1 MGKVQGN
8 NRIKV
13 LFLITGLGTG
23 GAEMM
28 LYKLLSNINR
38 QQFDVLVVSLTNI
51 NDIEKKIEDLGIRV
65 ILLGMNRGVPN
76 PIYLYKLIKIL
87 KKEEPHILQ
96 TWMYHADFLGLIAG
110 KLAKVPK
117 IVWGIHHSNLDKK
130 ENKRSTLLTVKIC
143 SILSR
148 FTYNIVCCSNVSLR
162 VHKSIGYDASKMIVI
177 PNGFNIESFS
187 PDPDARKGVRKE
199 LKVSPETP
207 IVGLI
212 GRWHPLKDHLNFVR
226 AAKLIVEKQPDIQ
239 FLLCGKNITEEN
251 KQLYSWIEER
261 NLLKN
266 FHLLGKRNDIPR
278 IMSTLDVLAL
288 SSSGEAFPNVVGE
301 AMACEVPCVV
311 TDVGDTADI
320 VGETGRVVPRKNPHA
335 LAEAIDDILSL
346 SVIERKI
353 LGQKARERIQ
363 SNFEINKIVSKY
375 EKMYMKMI

>member
-1 MGKVQGN
+1 MDKEQDN
-8 NRIKV
+8 IKIKV

-65 ILLGMNRGVPN
+65 TLLGMNRGVPN

-96 TWMYHADFLGLIAG
+96 TWMYHANLIGLICG
-110 KLAKVPK
+110 KIANVPR

-177 PNGFNIESFS
+177 PNGFNIESYS
-187 PDPDARKGVRKE
+187 PDPDARKEVRKE
-199 LKVSPETP
+199 LTVSPETP
-207 IVGLI
+207 VVGLI
-212 GRWHPLKDHLNFVR
+212 GRWHPLKDHFNFVQ
-226 AAKLIVEKQPDIQ
+226 AAKLIVEKHPDVQ
-239 FLLCGKNITEEN
+239 FLLCGKNVTQEN

-278 IMSTLDVLAL
+278 IMSALDVLAL

-320 VGETGRVVPRKNPHA
+320 VGDTGRVVPKKNPHA
-335 LAEAIDDILSL
+335 LAESISEILSL
-346 SVIERKI
+346 SVIERKV
-353 LGQKARERIQ
+353 LGERARKRIKTM
-363 SNFEINKIVSKY
+363 FEINKIVNKY
-375 EKMYMKMI
+375 EDLYLKLI